1 MDQQSVPIPHSSIWP
16 YPIILR
22 DNATLFMWAYFDISK
37 YDSHPSLLVWSIKR
51 KYFSDYQ
58 VQILYTRLFIPK
70 LGNPTLKQS
79 VRLKRKDE
87 QNLMMWLNS
96 AAFINLFS
104 LNVRCQNRWRL
115 KTRQTA
121 TWNWLWSF
129 KRHNWKNETF
139 VSHIS
144 IYRNMPRWKNF
155 WFSEICWDTSIWMD
169 AE

>member
-1 MDQQSVPIPHSSIWP
+1 MLVPLRLYHYISTKTLLQQLIYHLTSIPSQSVPFPHSSIWP
-16 YPIILR
+16 YLIILR
-22 DNATLFMWAYFDISK
+22 DKATLFMWAYFDISK

-121 TWNWLWSF
+121 TGSFSYKPGRPKSSAWLS
-129 KRHNWKNETF
+129 
-139 VSHIS
+139 
-144 IYRNMPRWKNF
+144 
-155 WFSEICWDTSIWMD
+155 
-169 AE
+169 